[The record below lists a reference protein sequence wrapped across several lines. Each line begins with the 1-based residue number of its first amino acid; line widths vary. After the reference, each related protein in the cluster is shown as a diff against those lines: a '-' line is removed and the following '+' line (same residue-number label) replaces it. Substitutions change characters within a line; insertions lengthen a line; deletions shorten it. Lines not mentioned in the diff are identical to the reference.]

1 MPSTLLT
8 MSKDRPLMNFEEFR
22 ASEPMAEVV
31 RQQHEHFRDERAAEA
46 LLRPGALAVRGWPEW
61 PALAPSKVTA

>member
-1 MPSTLLT
+1 MSPTLLT
-8 MSKDRPLMNFEEFR
+8 MSKDRQLMNFEEFR

-31 RQQHEHFRDERAAEA
+31 RQQREHFRDDRAAEE

-61 PALAPSKVTA
+61 PSATKVTA